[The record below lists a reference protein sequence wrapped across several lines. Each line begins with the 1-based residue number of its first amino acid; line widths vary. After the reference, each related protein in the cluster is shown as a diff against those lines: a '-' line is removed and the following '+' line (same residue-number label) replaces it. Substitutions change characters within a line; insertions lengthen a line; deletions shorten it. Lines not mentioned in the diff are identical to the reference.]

1 MSDNYRKDSKEYC
14 RREEK
19 SKPISGA
26 YIRASTFA
34 LPDVAGQLRAAR
46 TVAMGENGV
55 GMHFSSFID
64 GRIGSAGCQ
73 AAQPRCVFRGSL

>member
-19 SKPISGA
+19 SKPTSGA

-34 LPDVAGQLRAAR
+34 LQERLAIKGCPDGRDGV
-46 TVAMGENGV
+46 NGKD
-55 GMHFSSFID
+55 MRFASFID
-64 GRIGSAGCQ
+64 GRVGSAGCQ
-73 AAQPRCVFRGSL
+73 AAQTCCV